1 MPSLLFF
8 FQSRSACAGR
18 GRSPQ
23 WTDLACS
30 RTNIKRGSRLEA
42 LPSRHEEWHLAILL
56 CGLTGKIDHRHAYLS
71 PREQQLG
78 LRPSHWIRT
87 YPVPHS
93 TRTQGTHA
101 RTTKLRLFSLPEQ
114 LKVRIYLQQ
123 LTRTINER
131 MRLLQ
136 KVLAK
141 GLFRVPESLL
151 ECTKYTVREHATAF
165 HSNRLVRIRF
175 LSHHV
180 ARRRNASFDCR
191 RRTPVSKNLKP
202 ESSQSF
208 ETFQQ

>member
-1 MPSLLFF
+1 MPICHPANNNLVFDPHTGF
-8 FQSRSACAGR
+8 ERIP
-18 GRSPQ
+18 SP
-23 WTDLACS
+23 L
-30 RTNIKRGSRLEA
+30 
-42 LPSRHEEWHLAILL
+42 RH
-56 CGLTGKIDHRHAYLS
+56 
-71 PREQQLG
+71 
-78 LRPSHWIRT
+78 
-87 YPVPHS
+87 VP
-93 TRTQGTHA
+93 THA
-101 RTTKLRLFSLPEQ
+101 RPDDKDQALFSLSEQ

-165 HSNRLVRIRF
+165 HSNRVVRIRF

-180 ARRRNASFDCR
+180 VRRRNASFDCR